1 MHHTGLRSV
10 ARTLTPAL
18 MHYLISLCALALL
31 PGCQLSPVISWPDLP
46 PSKGLDKTRIADA
59 RTARA
64 ALLADPGDEQK
75 MIWYG
80 RRLGY
85 LGFYTAAI
93 EVYSLGLKVHPGS
106 PKLLRHRGH
115 RRISMR
121 AFDAAVTDFED
132 AVKVMAGSPDEVE
145 PDGMPNARNTPTST
159 LHTNIWYHLGL
170 AHYCRGEFETALRCY
185 ESCLEAAKN
194 PDMEVAARYWKFL
207 AATRCGDRSAA
218 NAAYTGVE
226 ANWDII
232 ENHAY
237 HRLLLLF
244 RGDLKIAE
252 FGQISGDE
260 IKNLTAA
267 YGLAR
272 YQFIQG
278 NGSAGTAALKRIAA
292 KKSAAFGCIAAQA
305 DLTR

>member
-1 MHHTGLRSV
+1 
-10 ARTLTPAL
+10 
-18 MHYLISLCALALL
+18 
-31 PGCQLSPVISWPDLP
+31 
-46 PSKGLDKTRIADA
+46 
-59 RTARA
+59 
-64 ALLADPGDEQK
+64 
-75 MIWYG
+75 
-80 RRLGY
+80 
-85 LGFYTAAI
+85 
-93 EVYSLGLKVHPGS
+93 
-106 PKLLRHRGH
+106 
-115 RRISMR
+115 MR
-121 AFDAAVTDFED
+121 VFDAAVTDFED
-132 AVKVMAGSPDEVE
+132 AVKAIAGSPDEVE

-185 ESCLEAAKN
+185 ESCLEVAKN

-207 AATRCGDRSAA
+207 AATRCGDRPAA
-218 NAAYTGVE
+218 NAAHTGVE

-244 RGDLKIAE
+244 RGDLKITE

-292 KKSAAFGCIAAQA
+292 KKSAAFGCIAAEA